1 MNKYRL
7 KLKQAK
13 YAKETKKQAQWKATV
28 RKHYTELGGA
38 FDSNLGVYKAD
49 LIEKMM
55 VEGGI
60 SFSSAERW
68 IKYCNPFTEKL
79 YGRSVISLP
88 SQMSEMSLN
97 YEEVSTASKIA
108 SLASML
114 QDAVTMGEAIEEME
128 EMMYDDDIV
137 MAHES
142 QVNALLG
149 IICDTM
155 EGNTSRMESL
165 SERIKEVK
173 NC

>member
-7 KLKQAK
+7 KLKEAK
-13 YAKETKKQAQWKATV
+13 YGKQTKKNAHIKERV
-28 RKHYTELGGA
+28 YRHYTENGGVLGT
-38 FDSNLGVYKAD
+38 DVGVMRQD
-49 LIEKMM
+49 LIDILMIQE
-55 VEGGI
+55 GI
-60 SFSSAERW
+60 SLSTAERW
-68 IKYCNPFTEKL
+68 IL
-79 YGRSVISLP
+79 
-88 SQMSEMSLN
+88 SLN
-97 YEEVSTASKIA
+97 PYINKHGGMAMVSFPANIETMMIKFGEVTTASKIA

-128 EMMYDDDIV
+128 EMMYDEDIV

-155 EGNTSRMESL
+155 EDNSARMESL
-165 SERIKEVK
+165 SERINEVK

>member
-1 MNKYRL
+1 MVSFPANI
-7 KLKQAK
+7 
-13 YAKETKKQAQWKATV
+13 ET
-28 RKHYTELGGA
+28 
-38 FDSNLGVYKAD
+38 
-49 LIEKMM
+49 MM
-55 VEGGI
+55 
-60 SFSSAERW
+60 
-68 IKYCNPFTEKL
+68 IKF
-79 YGRSVISLP
+79 G
-88 SQMSEMSLN
+88 
-97 YEEVSTASKIA
+97 EVTTASKIA

-128 EMMYDDDIV
+128 EMMYDEDIV